1 MGVKKLIVYCLI
13 LFSTNCFAE
22 VPSISRVRSLFE
34 QAHVQKSSCIKLIKL
49 LDPYN
54 EINFPILMGYKA
66 CGTIIMAKHVPNPF
80 SKLSYFRKGKKML
93 ETVIAVNDKVVEL
106 RFLRYSIQTN
116 APSFLGYNN
125 HIAED
130 KMFLEKAL
138 PFLNDTV
145 LRNKIYAYLRKYN

>member
-1 MGVKKLIVYCLI
+1 MKRFIIYGLV
-13 LFSTNCFAE
+13 LFSTNSFAD

-34 QAHVQKSSCIKLIKL
+34 QAGIQKSSCIKLIKL
-49 LDPYN
+49 LEPYN

-66 CGTIIMAKHVPNPF
+66 CGTMMMAKHVPNSF
-80 SKLSYFRKGKKML
+80 SKLLHFRKGKKML
-93 ETVIAVNDKVVEL
+93 ETVIAANDKVVEL
-106 RFLRYSIQTN
+106 RFLRYSVQTN

-130 KMFLEKAL
+130 KVFLKKAV
-138 PFLNDTV
+138 PFLNDAV

>member
-1 MGVKKLIVYCLI
+1 MKNFIIYGLM
-13 LFSTNCFAE
+13 LFSTNVFAE

-34 QAHVQKSSCIKLIKL
+34 QADIQKSSCIKLIKL
-49 LDPYN
+49 LEPYN

-66 CGTIIMAKHVPNPF
+66 CGIMMMAKHVPNPF
-80 SKLSYFRKGKKML
+80 SKLSHFRKGKKML

-106 RFLRYSIQTN
+106 RFLRYCIQTN
-116 APSFLGYNN
+116 APAFLGYNN

-130 KMFLEKAL
+130 KMFLEKEI
-138 PFLNDTV
+138 PFLNDAA

>member
-1 MGVKKLIVYCLI
+1 MGIKRFIIYGLI
-13 LFSTNCFAE
+13 LFSTNSFAD

-34 QAHVQKSSCIKLIKL
+34 QADIHKSSCIELIKL
-49 LDPYN
+49 LEPYN

-66 CGTIIMAKHVPNPF
+66 CGTMMMAKHVQNPF
-80 SKLSYFRKGKKML
+80 SKLLHFRKGKKML
-93 ETVIAVNDKVVEL
+93 EAVIAGHSKVVEL

-130 KMFLEKAL
+130 KMFLKEAAPSLDDAAL
-138 PFLNDTV
+138 RD
-145 LRNKIYAYLRKYN
+145 KIYTYLRKNK

>member
-1 MGVKKLIVYCLI
+1 MGMKRLIIYGLI
-13 LFSTNCFAE
+13 LFSTNSFAD
-22 VPSISRVRSLFE
+22 VPPISRVRLLFE
-34 QAHVQKSSCIKLIKL
+34 QADIQKSSCIKLIKL
-49 LDPYN
+49 LEPYN
-54 EINFPILMGYKA
+54 EINSPVLMGYKA
-66 CGTIIMAKHVPNPF
+66 CGTMMMAKHVPNPF
-80 SKLSYFRKGKKML
+80 SKLSHFRKGRKML

-130 KMFLEKAL
+130 KMFLEKEA

-145 LRNKIYAYLRKYN
+145 LRNMIYTYLRKYN

>member
-1 MGVKKLIVYCLI
+1 MGMKRLIIYGLI
-13 LFSTNCFAE
+13 LFSTNSFAD
-22 VPSISRVRSLFE
+22 VPSIGRVRSLFE
-34 QAHVQKSSCIKLIKL
+34 QANMQKSSCIKLINL
-49 LDPYN
+49 LEPYN
-54 EINFPILMGYKA
+54 EINFPVLMGYKA
-66 CGTIIMAKHVPNPF
+66 CGTIMMARHVSNPF

-93 ETVIAVNDKVVEL
+93 EAVIAVNDKVVEL

-138 PFLNDTV
+138 PFLNDAV
-145 LRNKIYAYLRKYN
+145 LRNKIYAYLKKYN